1 MADLEDSG
9 RVKAF
14 RRELVKSIKRFPN
27 DRASLQALEAKSLT
41 ELLIRYIGWRTR
53 FVGQRKRRVTGR
65 AALDSDPRA
74 VGLKANIDALA
85 HVVEAGGNL
94 DPYLS
99 EMAHDDGYTPAA
111 DPRTPNPDLWKDKD
125 LLLNVMGLHHFHLG
139 MVEDPP
145 GRMKRTNAVL
155 FASVSRDEFEI
166 IGLFDHAAFKHE
178 DDGSMT
184 PERQKLWGAYLS
196 REASGLLPGQ
206 LSVGGFAGG
215 GVAMSGEPNAV
226 VQAAIRH
233 VRIMRK
239 LEPILDDLAQIG
251 FLFPEGEV
259 PAKPKLRWR
268 YHHLDFG
275 LFSDADGIFRV
286 LEKGPN

>member
-1 MADLEDSG
+1 MADLEDSR

-53 FVGQRKRRVTGR
+53 FVGQRKRRVTGW
-65 AALDSDPRA
+65 AALDSDPRS

-85 HVVEAGGNL
+85 LVVEAGGNL

-99 EMAHDDGYTPAA
+99 EKAHDDGYTPAA
-111 DPRTPNPDLWKDKD
+111 DPKTPNPELWKDKD
-125 LLLNVMGLHHFHLG
+125 HLLNVMGLHHFHLG
-139 MVEDPP
+139 MVEKSP
-145 GRMKRTNAVL
+145 GVMRRTNEVL
-155 FASVSRDEFEI
+155 FASVTRDEFEI
-166 IGLFDHAAFKHE
+166 IGLFDHDAFEHE

-196 REASGLLPGQ
+196 REANGLLPGQ

-215 GVAMSGEPNAV
+215 GISLSGEPNAV

-233 VRIMRK
+233 ARIMRE
-239 LEPILDDLAQIG
+239 LDPTLDDPDQIRR
-251 FLFPEGEV
+251 LFPSIEA
-259 PAKPKLRWR
+259 PAKPKLRWH

-275 LFSDADGIFRV
+275 LISEADGVFGV